1 MFYLTAV
8 CQQLTQAN
16 HASHRGAVFPKN
28 TQQNWEHGFT
38 TNRFCCCC
46 SEHAK
51 LGLFCFVLFFSAAAD
66 SSPPPKLF
74 MLHLMKVYLEIISHS
89 SWNETNAIHFSKKSA
104 YQHKPEVTNA
114 ASEAHQL
121 FTATPKLQS
130 QKEL

>member
-1 MFYLTAV
+1 MLPTEV
-8 CQQLTQAN
+8 Q
-16 HASHRGAVFPKN
+16 SFPKTPN
-28 TQQNWEHGFT
+28 RIGSMVLQQTDFVVVVLNMQNLVF
-38 TNRFCCCC
+38 
-46 SEHAK
+46 
-51 LGLFCFVLFFSAAAD
+51 FVLFFSAAAD